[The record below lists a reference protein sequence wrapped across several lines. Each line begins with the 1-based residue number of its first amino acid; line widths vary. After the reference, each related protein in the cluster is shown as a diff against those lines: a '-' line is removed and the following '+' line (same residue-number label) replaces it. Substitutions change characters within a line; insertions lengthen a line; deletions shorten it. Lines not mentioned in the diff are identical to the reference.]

1 MKTIYCLPAVFLL
14 KTLIPAMAV
23 MLGLQ
28 ALSHIIQGLITLCEV
43 TDDD

>member
-1 MKTIYCLPAVFLL
+1 
-14 KTLIPAMAV
+14 